1 MRRLLAPL
9 AARPRDRWLIAAITV
24 GVVVEP
30 VVVAA
35 AVAWTRAGR
44 LAPSVFVAWE
54 EMRAALLRPLDN
66 PVLDANIVYIS
77 FVKGALDGTLY
88 LYTVQALALSLLI
101 GVLLGLNV
109 VAWRARRRAAAACP
123 PGMGRWGGALGGG
136 GGTLGVVLG
145 AAAGAA
151 GCCGLS
157 VGGGGLL
164 VAFGF
169 SYSAAT
175 ALGARSTLLQLA
187 AAGILAAAL
196 WSAAR
201 AMAERPAGG

>member
-1 MRRLLAPL
+1 VVVAVT
-9 AARPRDRWLIAAITV
+9 A

-35 AVAWTRAGR
+35 AMAWARAGR

-54 EMRAALLRPLDN
+54 ELRAAAFAPLHN

-77 FVKGALDGTLY
+77 FVKGALDGSLY
-88 LYTVQALALSLLI
+88 LYTVRALLLSLAI
-101 GVLLGLNV
+101 GLLLGLNI
-109 VAWRARRRAAAACP
+109 VAWRAARAARATGCAAAASAW
-123 PGMGRWGGALGGG
+123 GRLVGGG
-136 GGTLGVVLG
+136 GGGLGVVLG
-145 AAAGAA
+145 AVAGAA

-169 SYSAAT
+169 SYTAAT
-175 ALGARSTLLQLA
+175 AVGERSTALQVA
-187 AAGILAAAL
+187 AVVILAAAL
-196 WSAAR
+196 WSTAR
-201 AMAERPAGG
+201 TLAPRPAGR